1 MEKTV
6 KSLFVSHF
14 DVTIA
19 KHVKK
24 RNHEDPQICEF
35 YEEITILAQEIYQQ
49 RLIRIH

>member
-6 KSLFVSHF
+6 KSLFMPHF

-24 RNHEDPQICEF
+24 RNHEDSQICKF
-35 YEEITILAQEIYQQ
+35 YEKITILAQEIY
-49 RLIRIH
+49 